1 MLSFMGKW
9 GVALTHHMWACF
21 HMESMKADILIPR
34 CLARDIGMPWRLI
47 INTDSV
53 CLGSL
58 KKEQY

>member
-1 MLSFMGKW
+1 MG
-9 GVALTHHMWACF
+9 
-21 HMESMKADILIPR
+21 SMKADILIPR